1 MNDELSNKII
11 ERIDAEK
18 IAPWPRWYFVSLR
31 VIFWIFAVLSIIVGS
46 LAVGAM
52 LFLFTDYHTHGLPI
66 IPHDLTE
73 LLLLIPYV
81 WLIIF
86 ALFIII
92 GRESIKHTPK
102 GYKYRLYAIVLV
114 CVFLSFVFGFLFNSM
129 GVGRTTHEFFN
140 NNVPF
145 YDVTT
150 YDSRD
155 AWNQPVIGRLAGI
168 IVSIQNKN
176 NFSIIDFNGQVWHVH
191 LATTTSGSFV
201 PEASSTIRMFGM
213 IEASSSIF
221 IAKSVYEWEQ

>member
-11 ERIDAEK
+11 GRIDAEK
-18 IAPWPRWYFVSLR
+18 IAPRPRWYFVSLR

-52 LFLFTDYHTHGLPI
+52 IFLFADYYNHGLPI

-86 ALFIII
+86 ALFIVI
-92 GRESIKHTPK
+92 GHESIKHTPK
-102 GYKYRLYAIVLV
+102 GYRYRLYAIVSV
-114 CVFLSFVFGFLFNSM
+114 CVFLSFVFGSIFNFA
-129 GVGRTTHEFFN
+129 GGGKTVHEFFN

-145 YDVTT
+145 YNVAT
-150 YDSRD
+150 YDSKD
-155 AWNQPVIGRLAGI
+155 AWNRPVIGRLAGI

-176 NFSIIDFNGQVWHVH
+176 NFSIIDFNGQVWHVR
-191 LATTTSGSFV
+191 LATTTNGSFV

-213 IEASSSIF
+213 LEASSSTF
-221 IAKSVYEWEQ
+221 IAKSVYEWEE